1 MFPVTNFEF
10 MFWCD
15 SFLKSYKK
23 NNCQPLRTF
32 RNYGRTFP
40 FLQTRNSAFLLLYRY
55 LCFDTRKPF
64 ICIALPS
71 CLLCTTHICAVK
83 GTSVRPKSKQP
94 SSWTLLTHPNIKIF
108 FKFFDL
114 KALVFFFCSGH
125 RAIIFFIL
133 TGTGVYTYSEIYTYS
148 LAFNPHTNQII

>member
-1 MFPVTNFEF
+1 MSWLHIPRRFRCPSVVVCGKVLVVPESGISRMFPVTNFEF
-10 MFWCD
+10 MFRCD

-114 KALVFFFCSGH
+114 KALVFF
-125 RAIIFFIL
+125 L
-133 TGTGVYTYSEIYTYS
+133 
-148 LAFNPHTNQII
+148 